1 MSARVAF
8 AHGAVVWVMIAGAAA
23 AAGLAAFSAAP
34 TVEKGY
40 MVVTRLSHF
49 PAPEFAWALAVGH
62 KLVT

>member
-40 MVVTRLSHF
+40 MVVSPKF
-49 PAPEFAWALAVGH
+49 PLIS
-62 KLVT
+62 L